1 MPDKPPRVKPRP
13 PKDLTLAKKKNP
25 ATDAT
30 ILYLDDPEGGTRRSI
45 LLTILKK
52 LRFDLRVLQ
61 SWSGDET
68 TFISAILQWLQ
79 DYLRF
84 WLFWMG
90 VGMILD
96 FENSK
101 KSQKTKLSFMDGFGW
116 FFDSISLRGCRCE
129 ISGQRTP
136 ARPAVKIWT
145 LKHLVWVE
153 RGKWRAGRVTLGDAS
168 RQAQQCPLR
177 HRKNRQYR
185 QSR

>member
-1 MPDKPPRVKPRP
+1 MLA
-13 PKDLTLAKKKNP
+13 PKKIQPQMLLHLKARR
-25 ATDAT
+25 DA
-30 ILYLDDPEGGTRRSI
+30 LVFGWSWRGTRRSI
-45 LLTILKK
+45 LLAILKE
-52 LRFDLRVLQ
+52 LHFDLRFLR

-68 TFISAILQWLQ
+68 TFISAILQRLR

-90 VGMILD
+90 VGMILG
-96 FENSK
+96 FENFK
-101 KSQKTKLSFMDGFGW
+101 RVKYQTFLFMDGFGW

-145 LKHLVWVE
+145 LKHYVWVE
-153 RGKWRAGRVTLGDAS
+153 RGSGRADRLTLGDAS
-168 RQAQQCPLR
+168 RPVQYPLR
-177 HRKNRQYR
+177 HRKNRQHR